1 MRIPVEQSAR
11 QVLAAKIKLLRF
23 LRRWSQEDLAAAAN
37 LHRTYISA
45 IDRATC
51 NLSLGNIEKLAR
63 VFGLSAWELLR
74 PEAPLLRA
82 AADADNPPTPVG
94 SPSP

>member
-1 MRIPVEQSAR
+1 MRIPAEQSAR

-45 IDRATC
+45 IERATC
-51 NLSLGNIEKLAR
+51 NLSLGNIEKLAHA
-63 VFGLSAWELLR
+63 FGLSAWELLH
-74 PEAPLLRA
+74 PDTSLPRA

>member
-45 IDRATC
+45 IERATC
-51 NLSLGNIEKLAR
+51 NLSLGNVEKLSRA
-63 VFGLSAWELLR
+63 FGLSAWELLR
-74 PEAPLLRA
+74 PEASLLHA
-82 AADADNPPTPVG
+82 ASDADNPPTPVG